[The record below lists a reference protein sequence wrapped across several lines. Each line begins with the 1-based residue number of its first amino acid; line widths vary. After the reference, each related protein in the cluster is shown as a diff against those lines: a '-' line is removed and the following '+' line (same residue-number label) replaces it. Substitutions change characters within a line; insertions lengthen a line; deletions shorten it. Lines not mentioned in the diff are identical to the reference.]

1 MLRYNDIKSHENVSD
16 NIRLSSFQAD
26 TQGYKLEP
34 ISLLKHV
41 PLFAPSLPFFI
52 SLFLPVRFPSVEI
65 QTNRKETKKRAKM
78 DNVLEGPSVT
88 SSGRVKKKKKKNN
101 SQIESGRYRG
111 SWWIG
116 WAKVANGC
124 CTKSSW
130 IKQNEIAIRFSSRI
144 VRWLDSQCFGQ
155 PSTQFHVFRA
165 NKFPDKNLN
174 YFETE
179 SFWYPGL

>member
-88 SSGRVKKKKKKNN
+88 SSGRVKKKRKKKQSKREWAVSGLVMDWMGQSRERLLHQKQLDQTERDSN
-101 SQIESGRYRG
+101 QI
-111 SWWIG
+111 
-116 WAKVANGC
+116 
-124 CTKSSW
+124 
-130 IKQNEIAIRFSSRI
+130 
-144 VRWLDSQCFGQ
+144 
-155 PSTQFHVFRA
+155 
-165 NKFPDKNLN
+165 
-174 YFETE
+174 
-179 SFWYPGL
+179 